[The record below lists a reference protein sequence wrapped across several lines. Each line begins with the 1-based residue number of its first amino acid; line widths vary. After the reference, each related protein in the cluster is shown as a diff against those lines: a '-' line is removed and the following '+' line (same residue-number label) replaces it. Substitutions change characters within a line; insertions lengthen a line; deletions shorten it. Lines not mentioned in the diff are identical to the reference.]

1 MLLNKEKAAG
11 ALEDH
16 EAEREPSGR
25 GNASV
30 RKLSL
35 RVRSQRGPSAARF
48 YLRENRHTWG
58 WMAWLFFAGK
68 WIVFLWV
75 RHPGPIQILLLL

>member
-16 EAEREPSGR
+16 EAEREPSRQGKCLRTEAFAAGSQPARALR
-25 GNASV
+25 GQILFTG
-30 RKLSL
+30 K
-35 RVRSQRGPSAARF
+35 PSH
-48 YLRENRHTWG
+48 LG
-58 WMAWLFFAGK
+58 MDGMAFFAGK